1 MLKRSASRGF
11 EVMASSHLPVQVCTA
26 TLSRL
31 LLNTARRFAY
41 PFAPALSRGMGVPL
55 GAVTYLI
62 AVNQAT
68 GLLGVLFGPVAD
80 RFGYKAMMLAGLGM
94 LVLGMMAGGLFPL
107 YGVILVALFL
117 AGLGKSLFDPAL
129 QAYIG
134 SQIPYR
140 RRALIIGI
148 LEFGWAGST
157 LLGVP
162 LVGMMISVYGW
173 KSPFFFLGGMGILAM
188 VALAIVL
195 PADERTSLRKCHD
208 SLNLWKAW
216 YLLARERA
224 PLGALGFAFLAS
236 VANDNLFV
244 VYGAWLEKSFG
255 MSILVLGLGT
265 TLIGTAELLG
275 EGLTASF
282 ADRIG
287 LKRSVIFGL
296 ALSSASYGVLPL
308 LGKTISLSLTL
319 LFFVFFIF
327 EFTVVT
333 TLSLCTELLPESR
346 ATMMSGFFA
355 AAGLG
360 RVVGALIGVPLW
372 LFGGIVATGFASA
385 AISGLAFVS
394 LTWGL
399 RGWDRQPPDG
409 AQPTERPALWVSRH
423 EHANRSHE

>member
-1 MLKRSASRGF
+1 
-11 EVMASSHLPVQVCTA
+11 
-26 TLSRL
+26 
-31 LLNTARRFAY
+31 
-41 PFAPALSRGMGVPL
+41 
-55 GAVTYLI
+55 
-62 AVNQAT
+62 
-68 GLLGVLFGPVAD
+68 
-80 RFGYKAMMLAGLGM
+80 
-94 LVLGMMAGGLFPL
+94 
-107 YGVILVALFL
+107 
-117 AGLGKSLFDPAL
+117 
-129 QAYIG
+129 
-134 SQIPYR
+134 
-140 RRALIIGI
+140 
-148 LEFGWAGST
+148 
-157 LLGVP
+157 
-162 LVGMMISVYGW
+162 MMISVYGW

-244 VYGAWLEKSFG
+244 VYGAWLERSFG
-255 MSILVLGLGT
+255 ISVMVLGLGT

-409 AQPTERPALWVSRH
+409 AQPTERAALWVSRH